1 MDQQVNVS
9 APSGQHHRRMSDH
22 EAEELRALLRTP
34 PLQFYG
40 ELENENRQRC
50 GRVIAEAKYGAWV
63 IKI

>member
-1 MDQQVNVS
+1 MDQQNSVTTAS
-9 APSGQHHRRMSDH
+9 RRERRMSDH

-40 ELENENRQRC
+40 ERENETRQRC

>member
-1 MDQQVNVS
+1 MNQQVNVS
-9 APSGQHHRRMSDH
+9 APSRPQSRLSDH
-22 EAEELRALLRTP
+22 EAEQLRALLRTP

-40 ELENENRQRC
+40 ELENETRQRC

>member
-1 MDQQVNVS
+1 MDQQNSVTTAS
-9 APSGQHHRRMSDH
+9 RRERRMSDH

-40 ELENENRQRC
+40 ELENETRQRC

>member
-1 MDQQVNVS
+1 MNQQVNVS
-9 APSGQHHRRMSDH
+9 APSRPQSCLSDH
-22 EAEELRALLRTP
+22 EAEQLRALLRTP

-40 ELENENRQRC
+40 ELENETRQRC